1 MKVKAIKRG
10 TWPANRER
18 AVGEV
23 FDYDG
28 PTKKKVG
35 GKSVDYFPSWMEKVA
50 QPKPDPDDEA
60 KKAAEK
66 EAAEKAAAEK
76 EAASKAG
83 A

>member
-28 PTKKKVG
+28 PTSRESGGKKVA
-35 GKSVDYFPSWMEKVA
+35 YFPSWMEKLEAPKA
-50 QPKPDPDDEA
+50 Q
-60 KKAAEK
+60 KADSGE
-66 EAAEKAAAEK
+66 
-76 EAASKAG
+76 
-83 A
+83 